1 MRKAKIVCTI
11 GPASDQIET
20 LDRLIKHGMNAAR
33 LNFSHGTHASH
44 ASAIKTIRKAADKR
58 RAPVAIIQDLQG
70 PRIRVGDVVDG
81 GIVLKDQQ
89 VVRLQTV
96 LARSGGQLGHQS
108 TAPSTI
114 QEIPVTYQHLA
125 RDVRPGARILINDGL
140 IELKVQ
146 HISGGHLD
154 CKVIVGG
161 TVTSHKGINLPGT
174 RVSAPTLTDKDR
186 EDIRFGVEQ
195 GIDYIALSFVRG
207 PDDIGA
213 AKKLIAACGGSIPVI
228 AKIERQ
234 EAISCLDD
242 ILEEADG
249 VMIARGDLGVEMGP
263 EAVPL
268 LQKRII
274 AEANRR
280 RRLVITATQMLES
293 MTHHLRPTR
302 AEASDVANAVFD
314 GTDAVMLSAET
325 AIGAHPVETVQVMDR
340 IIRAA
345 EEGCEPGVVPKRQ
358 SDFGDMTLPEAIS
371 TAASSAAAA
380 TKATAIVA
388 FSELGS
394 TARLI
399 SKQRPAAPIIAFSPF
414 EPVRRQMALY
424 WGVEPHTMQQ
434 IAHTDERIHEAE
446 RRLKSEGLVKT
457 GERIVI
463 LSGTQIGQPGGTNLI
478 KLQEVE

>member
-11 GPASDQIET
+11 GPASDDLET
-20 LDRLIKHGMNAAR
+20 LDRLIGQGMNAAR

-44 ASAIKTIRKAADKR
+44 ASAIRTIREAADR
-58 RAPVAIIQDLQG
+58 RRSPVAIIQDLQG
-70 PRIRVGDVVDG
+70 PRIRVGDLPDS
-81 GIVLKDQQ
+81 GIVLKDHEA
-89 VVRLQTV
+89 VRLQTV

-108 TAPSTI
+108 MASSTI
-114 QEIPVTYQHLA
+114 QEIPVTYQHLS

-140 IELKVQ
+140 VELKVEQ
-146 HISGGHLD
+146 ISGGHLD
-154 CKVIVGG
+154 CKVVVGG
-161 TVTSHKGINLPGT
+161 TITSHKGINLPGT

-186 EDIRFGVEQ
+186 EDIRFGVAQ
-195 GIDYIALSFVRG
+195 GVDYVALSFVRG
-207 PDDIGA
+207 PDDIRA
-213 AKKLIAACGGSIPVI
+213 AKQLIAGYGGSLPVI

-234 EAISCLDD
+234 EAITCLDA

-293 MTHHLRPTR
+293 MTQHKRPTR

-340 IIRAA
+340 IIRAS
-345 EEGCEPGVVPKRQ
+345 EEGCEPGMVPKRQ
-358 SDFGDMTLPEAIS
+358 SDFGDMTLPEAIC
-371 TAASSAAAA
+371 TAASSAASA

-388 FSELGS
+388 FSELGL

-399 SKQRPAAPIIAFSPF
+399 SKQRPAAPIIAFTPF

-424 WGVEPHTMQQ
+424 WGVQPHTMQE
-434 IAHTDERIHEAE
+434 IAQTDERVDEAE
-446 RRLKSEGLVKT
+446 RRLKTEGLVKS

-463 LSGTQIGQPGGTNLI
+463 LSGTSIGKPGGTNLI